1 MADRGVDIVIR
12 GAGLQALTKAVA
24 LAESGKKVLVVEQG
38 PKPGGRISAFRRG
51 RYEFETG
58 FPGGGESSLRY
69 ADAVALDARLRE
81 LGGEVRYDRAAA
93 VTEKNAVTLSDGT
106 VIPCGEAIAVF
117 GPDEELVDRT
127 FTVFLGLDVPAEALD
142 IQSGTAGGIRCRVL
156 PTAAGV
162 CALRLTKLLPE
173 GAFDAVTEAVYFS
186 WKDRVAREIVE
197 DFEKE
202 TGADIRNH
210 IEEMDAATPATWAR
224 RLLPPDHPG
233 HARRL
238 ANAIHPAI
246 QHAVVAEVT
255 EREYAKSFRLVPD
268 AEKGTEKL
276 AVFRAGQ
283 YITLKLDIGGRI
295 IWKPYSIQS
304 GPGAV
309 LAPDGGSYTITIRRA
324 LGGLGSEF
332 VLDHWKVGTRVDLS
346 APMGDFYYS
355 PLRDARQVLGL
366 AGGSGITPFFSL
378 VSAIADGIEDL
389 DLTILYGSRTVSG
402 ILLREELEELAAR
415 CGGKVKIVHVISDE
429 AAEGLERGLISREI
443 LKKYAPA
450 GDMTVYFSGGGDFR
464 DYALK
469 EAEILCLP
477 RRRLRHEMFGE
488 VKDARVLP
496 DWPAAVREES
506 FTVTAREDG
515 RTWMLP
521 CRAGQSLMDAM
532 ERGGVGA
539 SFRCRSGECG
549 WCRTRLISG
558 EVFAVGASDGRPEGD
573 RANGWI
579 HPCGTFPLSDV
590 ILELPRR

>member
-309 LAPDGGSYTITIRRA
+309 LAPDGGGYTITIRRA

-332 VLDHWKVGTRVDLS
+332 VLDHKGGSLRAHGRFLLFSPPGRPAGAGTGGRERHHALLLPGQRHCRRDRG
-346 APMGDFYYS
+346 PGPDH
-355 PLRDARQVLGL
+355 PLRQPYGFRDPSPGGTGG
-366 AGGSGITPFFSL
+366 AGGAVRREGKDRPR
-378 VSAIADGIEDL
+378 DL
-389 DLTILYGSRTVSG
+389 R
-402 ILLREELEELAAR
+402 R
-415 CGGKVKIVHVISDE
+415 
-429 AAEGLERGLISREI
+429 
-443 LKKYAPA
+443 
-450 GDMTVYFSGGGDFR
+450 GGG
-464 DYALK
+464 
-469 EAEILCLP
+469 
-477 RRRLRHEMFGE
+477 
-488 VKDARVLP
+488 
-496 DWPAAVREES
+496 
-506 FTVTAREDG
+506 
-515 RTWMLP
+515 
-521 CRAGQSLMDAM
+521 
-532 ERGGVGA
+532 GA
-539 SFRCRSGECG
+539 
-549 WCRTRLISG
+549 
-558 EVFAVGASDGRPEGD
+558 
-573 RANGWI
+573 
-579 HPCGTFPLSDV
+579 
-590 ILELPRR
+590 